1 MDSQTSESH
10 TEGKLEAAERSFSRL
25 CEEHG
30 RPPDRARASL
40 RVDKSRR
47 RLLLLFDGAPLRSY
61 PVIIG
66 KSPSGHK
73 KREGDQRTPV
83 GSYFICYLNPASRF
97 HLFMGLS
104 YPNAED
110 ALVGLREGVISETKC
125 REIADAIGRR
135 ERPDWYTPLGGE
147 VGIHGGGIDKPG
159 TAGCI
164 AMQNADI
171 EQIWG
176 AAGLGTP
183 VEIVD

>member
-10 TEGKLEAAERSFSRL
+10 IECKLEAAEHSFLRL

-30 RPPDRARASL
+30 LPADRARASL
-40 RVDKSRR
+40 RVEKSRR
-47 RLLLLFDGAPLRSY
+47 RLSLLLDGSQLRSY

-66 KSPSGHK
+66 RSPSGHK
-73 KREGDQRTPV
+73 RCEGDQRTPV

-110 ALVGLREGVISETKC
+110 ALAGLRTGMISEAKC
-125 REIADAIGRR
+125 REIADAIARR
-135 ERPDWYTPLGGE
+135 EQPDWYTPLGGE
-147 VGIHGGGIDKPG
+147 VGIHGGGIHKPG

-164 AMQNADI
+164 ALHNEDWAY
-171 EQIWG
+171 
-176 AAGLGTP
+176 T
-183 VEIVD
+183 VDSSDPNM